1 MLWFFLVC
9 VSSRQL
15 KHKQSNFTCCQGK
28 SQRKVLR
35 RDSNTVQTRYEVKL
49 STNPNRTK
57 CPRPHPLPAKP
68 PYQKPGRRRFAMS
81 SNHPDTFP
89 TTCPAAPAGKEL
101 TPRDSSAPCMVRP
114 TEHRW
119 NVILTTWLRIPPG
132 CHLIS
137 NDVRTTCWRL
147 STRPFAVYRATRILS
162 FLLYNR
168 YKPL

>member
-68 PYQKPGRRRFAMS
+68 PYQKPGRRRFAKC
-81 SNHPDTFP
+81 SNHPDTGKCTTATVCTQCYTITPKFP
-89 TTCPAAPAGKEL
+89 
-101 TPRDSSAPCMVRP
+101 VR
-114 TEHRW
+114 HS
-119 NVILTTWLRIPPG
+119 ILPPIPKRR
-132 CHLIS
+132 H
-137 NDVRTTCWRL
+137 
-147 STRPFAVYRATRILS
+147 FALVSVSIL
-162 FLLYNR
+162 LLWV
-168 YKPL
+168 

>member
-68 PYQKPGRRRFAMS
+68 PYQKPGRRRFAMC
-81 SNHPDTFP
+81 SNHPDTNKLASWSHRLPDFEFGANS
-89 TTCPAAPAGKEL
+89 TTVGTGSALSLPI
-101 TPRDSSAPCMVRP
+101 RDDIVNSTKIQKKM
-114 TEHRW
+114 
-119 NVILTTWLRIPPG
+119 
-132 CHLIS
+132 
-137 NDVRTTCWRL
+137 L
-147 STRPFAVYRATRILS
+147 SQIF
-162 FLLYNR
+162 
-168 YKPL
+168 

>member
-57 CPRPHPLPAKP
+57 CPRLHPHPAKP
-68 PYQKPGRRRFAMS
+68 PYQKPGRRRFAMC
-81 SNHPDTFP
+81 SNHPDT
-89 TTCPAAPAGKEL
+89 
-101 TPRDSSAPCMVRP
+101 
-114 TEHRW
+114 
-119 NVILTTWLRIPPG
+119 
-132 CHLIS
+132 
-137 NDVRTTCWRL
+137 VRTTQAQWSVYSIDSSPAGASGNSFFNGQVLPCTRGL
-147 STRPFAVYRATRILS
+147 CSSTVTIISCLYTVAL
-162 FLLYNR
+162 FLLLSHFR
-168 YKPL
+168 WWMQCPQGMTCTDDKVK